1 MLKSNKE
8 KTQNEINNLIN
19 CLKSGVNSK
28 SIVDELTKLENEIEI
43 INAEIA
49 KYEAI
54 NKNKITW
61 EQIEFMFDQ
70 FKNADYSNESLR
82 ERLIDTFVHKVILYN
97 DRIKIFYNHTGD
109 KNFDEIKKSES
120 TEISGTAVGSDFN
133 KLVEVLGLEPQP
145 FKKFNLKM

>member
-54 NKNKITW
+54 NKNKIT
-61 EQIEFMFDQ
+61 
-70 FKNADYSNESLR
+70 
-82 ERLIDTFVHKVILYN
+82 
-97 DRIKIFYNHTGD
+97 
-109 KNFDEIKKSES
+109 
-120 TEISGTAVGSDFN
+120 
-133 KLVEVLGLEPQP
+133 
-145 FKKFNLKM
+145 